1 MGVNEK
7 KKELNDQLKAALQE
21 AENVS
26 SPFNPFNKKIGD
38 LEERIKKLKNERTLA
53 AYAAYG
59 RVHTI
64 RCRLWALN
72 EEITQERL
80 KSAVNEK

>member
-7 KKELNDQLKAALQE
+7 KKELNDQLNDALQE

-26 SPFNPFNKKIGD
+26 SPFNKKIGD
-38 LEERIKKLKNERTLA
+38 LEERIRKLKNERNLA

-59 RVHTI
+59 RVQTI
-64 RCRLWALN
+64 RCKLWEFN

>member
-1 MGVNEK
+1 MSVNEK
-7 KKELNDQLKAALQE
+7 KKELNDQLNDALQE

-26 SPFNPFNKKIGD
+26 SPFNKKIGD
-38 LEERIKKLKNERTLA
+38 LEERIRKLKNERNLA

-72 EEITQERL
+72 EEVTQERY
-80 KSAVNEK
+80 KSAINEK